1 MGKQLLMG
9 NEAIALGAIR
19 AGVNMVA
26 GYPGTPST
34 EILETVAKHNDG
46 SIHVQWS
53 VNEKAALEVAA
64 GGAYAGA
71 RTLVTMK
78 QVGLNVAS
86 DPLMCLAYI
95 GVKGGMVIV
104 SADDPGPIS
113 SQTEQDTRTF
123 AGYSKLPVFDPSSP
137 EEAWSNPAGWGCSCF
152 RPKRARCPA

>member
-1 MGKQLLMG
+1 MAKQLLMG

-19 AGVNMVA
+19 AGVNMVT

-64 GGAYAGA
+64 GGAYTGA
-71 RTLVTMK
+71 RTMVTMK

-86 DPLMCLAYI
+86 
-95 GVKGGMVIV
+95 
-104 SADDPGPIS
+104 
-113 SQTEQDTRTF
+113 EEWTR
-123 AGYSKLPVFDPSSP
+123 
-137 EEAWSNPAGWGCSCF
+137 
-152 RPKRARCPA
+152 RPRRHGTGSRVGE